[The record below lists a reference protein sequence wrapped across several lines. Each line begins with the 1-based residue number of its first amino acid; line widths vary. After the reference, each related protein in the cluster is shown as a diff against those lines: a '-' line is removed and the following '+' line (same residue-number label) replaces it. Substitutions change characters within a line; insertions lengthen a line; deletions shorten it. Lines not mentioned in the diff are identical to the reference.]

1 MREVLFGVVQRL
13 LYDRLMPQ
21 DCQAHAGHSCGHKEP
36 TQAGDEDDGP
46 ESSCESEDQ
55 RMIVVPKRQR
65 RQDICHCFYGVSNR
79 VPE

>member
-36 TQAGDEDDGP
+36 TQVGDEADEP
-46 ESSCESEDQ
+46 ESVYADEDH
-55 RMIVVPKRQR
+55 RMIFVPKRQR
-65 RQDICHCFYGVSNR
+65 HQDIGHCFYDLSNR